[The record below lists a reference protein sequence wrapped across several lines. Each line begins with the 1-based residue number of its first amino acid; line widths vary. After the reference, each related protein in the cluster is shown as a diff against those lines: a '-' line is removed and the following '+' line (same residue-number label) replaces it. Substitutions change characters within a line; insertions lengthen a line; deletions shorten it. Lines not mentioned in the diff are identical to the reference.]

1 MNDRPSH
8 PSLRSWPDWV
18 GLAARLIVGVVF
30 LCAGAVKV
38 VATDSFAHN
47 IRAYQLLSWEIS
59 ELLSYILPVI
69 EIAVGLLLIVG
80 LFTRWAAAATLMM
93 LLAFIFGITWVWSN
107 GINIDCGCFGTG
119 GEVSAEQT
127 QYPLKIAENVGMS
140 ALCLWLM
147 ARPRS
152 VFSLEQ
158 ALFGSPVRLD
168 DQSDDDPVTAEDS
181 ATADI
186 KE

>member
-1 MNDRPSH
+1 MIAEIGHYALWLALALAVVQFFSGIWGAHRTDGR
-8 PSLRSWPDWV
+8 LMQV
-18 GLAARLIVGVVF
+18 GHR
-30 LCAGAVKV
+30 
-38 VATDSFAHN
+38 ATVL
-47 IRAYQLLSWEIS
+47 QM
-59 ELLSYILPVI
+59 
-69 EIAVGLLLIVG
+69 
-80 LFTRWAAAATLMM
+80 LMM

-147 ARPRS
+147 VRPRS
-152 VFSLEQ
+152 IFSLEQ